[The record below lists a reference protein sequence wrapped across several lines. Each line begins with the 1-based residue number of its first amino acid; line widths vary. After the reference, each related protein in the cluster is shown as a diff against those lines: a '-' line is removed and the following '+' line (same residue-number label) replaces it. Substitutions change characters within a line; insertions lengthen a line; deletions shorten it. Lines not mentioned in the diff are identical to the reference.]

1 MTSTEIFLDA
11 GQSGVRVRYL
21 REGRATTGVL
31 GSVDTSKPIAAQI
44 AASARRFSE
53 QHEIRPWRMTVS
65 TTALTQPEITAAEI
79 LTDVADIGVATVLL
93 AHDSVGGFLSAIG
106 SEFGA
111 VGAVGTGVVTLGVG
125 PAGYARVD
133 GWGNLIGDAGSG
145 YWIGRKALEAV
156 MRAHDGRGAKT
167 ALHEFVADQFP
178 IIEEAYLELQTDPSR
193 IARIAAFAK
202 PTIELS
208 HSDVIAAEIVDSAT
222 TELVISMSAA
232 LARAGFS
239 VEESPTVSWNGSI
252 ASNRI
257 VLDQLSVK
265 LAGELPNARLVRPA
279 GDPIDG
285 VQMMANLPD
294 EHPLACHIS
303 RASTREEPAGPQR
316 AI

>member
-1 MTSTEIFLDA
+1 
-11 GQSGVRVRYL
+11 
-21 REGRATTGVL
+21 
-31 GSVDTSKPIAAQI
+31 
-44 AASARRFSE
+44 
-53 QHEIRPWRMTVS
+53 MTVS